1 MIRLAFRAAFWLTI
15 VLLVLPSDPD
25 GTSPSVTVMEVLG
38 AVRSA
43 IADLSEFCVRN
54 PELCETG
61 EAVAE
66 ALADTTAYG
75 IEQIQ
80 DSLARGDGAN
90 TLTEGDLAQPW
101 QGPGVDPQTVAAVR

>member
-1 MIRLAFRAAFWLTI
+1 MIRLAFRAVFWVTI

-25 GTSPSVTVMEVLG
+25 GTSPGVTVMEALV
-38 AVRSA
+38 AVRGA

-61 EAVAE
+61 EALAG
-66 ALADTTAYG
+66 ALADKAAYG

-80 DSLARGDGAN
+80 GYLARDEGVD
-90 TLTEGDLAQPW
+90 TLTAGDVAQPW

>member
-1 MIRLAFRAAFWLTI
+1 MIRLAFKAVFWLTI

-25 GTSPSVTVMEVLG
+25 GTSPSVTVMEILG

-54 PELCETG
+54 PGLCETG
-61 EAVAE
+61 EAVAQ
-66 ALADTTAYG
+66 ALADKAAYG

-80 DSLARGDGAN
+80 EYLAQGADG
-90 TLTEGDLAQPW
+90 TLTTADLADPW
-101 QGPGVDPQTVAAVR
+101 QAAAVDPQTVAAVR